1 MHILKSIKIRV
12 RSSKLGVQYQHY
24 LSERQVEYG
33 FSDSCILLSVEVF
46 GDIMPNV
53 KHFPQSLHGRADIW
67 QVNLFES
74 LYTMKKHYQ
83 QGMQV
88 FNDC

>member
-33 FSDSCILLSVEVF
+33 FSNSCILLSVEVF
-46 GDIMPNV
+46 GVIMPNV
-53 KHFPQSLHGRADIW
+53 KHFLQSLHGCLYIW

-74 LYTMKKHYQ
+74 LYTMKKNHQ
-83 QGMQV
+83 
-88 FNDC
+88 